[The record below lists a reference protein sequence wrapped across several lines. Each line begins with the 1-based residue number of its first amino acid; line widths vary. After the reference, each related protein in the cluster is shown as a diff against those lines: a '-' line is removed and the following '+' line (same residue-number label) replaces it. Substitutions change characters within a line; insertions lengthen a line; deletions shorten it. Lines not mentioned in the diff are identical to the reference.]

1 MSLAAQ
7 AEPRATV
14 AQKAV
19 GGALALAARQIVV
32 QATNL
37 LGVVLLARLLS
48 PADFGIYA
56 IVTFCQSFLSRFGDA
71 GLGASLIR
79 QPREPIERDYLAVFG
94 FQQLLVGSVLVL
106 FWLAAP
112 ALTHAY
118 RLSDEHTFTLRLVA
132 LGFFFSGLRSI
143 PTIRLERALAF
154 DRLAVVD
161 VAEALTFNL
170 LAIGLAKLGFGAR
183 SFAIAIL
190 ARAVVGALVIQSQ
203 APFRFA
209 LVWDFSLVRR
219 HLSFGLSFQAI
230 GLVSLLK
237 DAITPVLV
245 GLLLGAADVGYIN
258 WSQTLAA
265 YAVLALMAFHRL
277 YLPVFARVQQ
287 DRALLT
293 YFVERTI
300 WATNAVTAPLAM
312 TTVVLFEPL
321 TALVFGA
328 KWLVAKPLF
337 LLLAFANLLV
347 PTVTPLLGLFNAL
360 GHSRVALAFAVTWMA
375 STWLFGAPLVLL
387 YGSLGYAL
395 GNVLVQLTNLVLFRV
410 AKRLVPFRILPTV
423 WRIWLAAAAV
433 GGVVALLVQRFSPTT
448 LLALLAYVVG
458 SLSLF
463 VAALALIDRANA
475 LTAWKALRGRP

>member
-1 MSLAAQ
+1 MSLAVQ
-7 AEPRATV
+7 AESERAL
-14 AQKAV
+14 ARKAV
-19 GGALALAARQIVV
+19 VGALALGARQVLV
-32 QATNL
+32 QAVNL

-56 IVTFCQSFLSRFGDA
+56 IVSFCQSLLLRFGDA

-79 QPREPIERDYLAVFG
+79 EPREPTERDYRAIFS
-94 FQQLLVGSVLVL
+94 FQQVLVGSALLL
-106 FWLAAP
+106 FWLVAP
-112 ALTHAY
+112 VLTQAY
-118 RLSDEHTFTLRLVA
+118 RLSNEHTFTLRLVA
-132 LGFFFSGLRSI
+132 LGFFFTGLRAI

-170 LAIGLAKLGFGAR
+170 LAVGLATRGLGAK

-190 ARAVVGALVIQSQ
+190 ARAAVGALVVQSQ

-209 LVWDFSLVRR
+209 LVWDFALVQK

-230 GLVSLLK
+230 GLVSLVK
-237 DAITPVLV
+237 DSITPILV

-265 YAVLALMAFHRL
+265 YAVMALMAFHRL
-277 YLPVFARVQQ
+277 YLPVFARAQH
-287 DRALLT
+287 DRATLSR
-293 YFVERTI
+293 FVERTI
-300 WATNAVTAPLAM
+300 WATNAVTAPLAV

-321 TALVFGA
+321 TTLIFGT

-360 GHSRVALAFAVTWMA
+360 GRSRLALGFAVTWMV
-375 STWLFGAPLVLL
+375 STWLFGVPLVLL

-395 GNVLVQLTNLVLFRV
+395 GNVLVQLSNLLLFRV
-410 AKRLVPFRILPTV
+410 AKQLVPFRIVATV
-423 WRIWLAAAAV
+423 WRIWLSAATAGIVVSLVAA
-433 GGVVALLVQRFSPTT
+433 RFTPTT
-448 LLALLAYVVG
+448 LAELAAHVLG

-463 VAALALIDRANA
+463 VAALSLIDRANA
-475 LTAWKALRGRP
+475 VAAWRGLQGKP